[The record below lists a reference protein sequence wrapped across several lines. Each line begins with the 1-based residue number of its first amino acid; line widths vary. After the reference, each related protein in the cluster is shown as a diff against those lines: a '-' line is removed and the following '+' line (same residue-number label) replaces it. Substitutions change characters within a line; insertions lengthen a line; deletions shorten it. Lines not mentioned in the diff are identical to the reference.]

1 MNIILGSS
9 SPRRKEILEGFF
21 KNLIIHIP
29 HINEEFKN
37 DEIPVHYAERISK
50 EKAASIFK
58 NFKNKKSFLII
69 TCDTIVALDN
79 TIYGKPDG
87 LNDAKNILR
96 QLSGNTHEVISSIT
110 LILKNAGNLEY
121 KTGTEK
127 SFVTFKHLTNGDIDS
142 YLSKIDYTD
151 KAGAYAVQEQSRII
165 IERIDGS
172 ISNVKGFP
180 LTLFYKMM
188 GELNLLEIFF
198 Y

>member
-21 KNLIIHIP
+21 KNLKIHMP
-29 HINEEFKN
+29 HINEELKN
-37 DEIPVHYAERISK
+37 DESPVHYAERISR
-50 EKAASIFK
+50 EKADSIFRH
-58 NFKNKKSFLII
+58 FKNEKSFLII

-79 TIYGKPDG
+79 MIFGKPDD
-87 LNDAKNILR
+87 LENAKNKLW
-96 QLSGNTHEVISSIT
+96 QLSGRTHEVISSIT
-110 LILKNAGNLEY
+110 LIVKNTDYIEY

-127 SFVTFKHLTNGDIDS
+127 SFVTFKQLNESDIDN
-142 YLSKIDYTD
+142 YLNKIDYTD
-151 KAGAYAVQEQSRII
+151 KAGAYAVQEQSNMI
-165 IERIDGS
+165 IERINGS

-188 GELNLLEIFF
+188 ADLNLLEIIF